1 MTGEEYA
8 DEVLAAARG
17 ATTTYEQGFRDGEAR
32 AEREAWEVLAAYM
45 GPPGPLDTHERPL
58 PADARETMTLAAAL
72 SALLGSMV
80 PRRPPS
86 QWTRFEALE
95 RAVEDYVTSWISVGG
110 PRLHEALACRQAVQG
125 ARLAFEQPEAR
136 CVVMS
141 RGFHRVEVMTP
152 DEFCDRWRMGY
163 Q

>member
-1 MTGEEYA
+1 MSDEEDAY
-8 DEVLAAARG
+8 VRG
-17 ATTTYEQGFRDGEAR
+17 FDRGFAEGAAR
-32 AEREAWEVLAAYM
+32 AEREAWEALEPYI
-45 GPPGPLDTHERPL
+45 GPRGPLDATDDACRL

-72 SALLGSMV
+72 SRLLSSMV

-125 ARLAFEQPEAR
+125 ARLAFERPEAM
-136 CVVMS
+136 CVVMT
-141 RGFHRVEVMTP
+141 RGFHRIEVMTP
-152 DEFCDRWRMGY
+152 DEFCDRWREGY
-163 Q
+163 R